1 MTCKIKILY
10 ISAVIPD
17 TTSGGRFAMYRH
29 LIVKKDFEVAVAST
43 NFVKLPIKQL
53 LSLRRNRLIERLR
66 RTRLC
71 RLIYNLEYVINWLN
85 VPDTL
90 LNFADEFKPDVILS
104 VVDDWHLG
112 LAFQLAKKLNVPL
125 IVNFQDLFCLSQFV
139 PLSTRPYPLITS
151 WLIQRY
157 HQVNQL
163 ANQVFYTSEGMKEWF
178 RFDAQGDVLY
188 PVGDFNVQVS
198 IKPRENSQDKV
209 NKIKIIY
216 AGNCYGAYGRMLLL
230 LAESAKKHQHIHLQI
245 FAAGNDWT
253 AEKLQEMTEAGI
265 YQGFKPFD
273 ELKDELKQADAFLT
287 VMSFEKPEEVFMRT
301 SFTTKWL
308 DYVPYGKPVFVWAPE
323 YSTACNFSKKY
334 HSGIPVI
341 EDNPEILLKVM
352 SETASN
358 LMIWRSACE
367 GSRRVAET
375 VLNAEQIHH
384 LFVDRVT
391 SVCQKSDSRNI

>member
-1 MTCKIKILY
+1 MTYKILY

-29 LIVKKDFEVAVAST
+29 LIIKKDFEVAVAST
-43 NFVKLPIKQL
+43 NFVKLPIKQQ
-53 LSLRRNRLIERLR
+53 LSIRRNRLIERLR

-71 RLIYNLEYVINWLN
+71 RLIYNLEY
-85 VPDTL
+85 L
-90 LNFADEFKPDVILS
+90 LNWINIPGSLLKFADDFKPDVIVS

-112 LAFQLAKKLNVPL
+112 LAFQLAHKLKVPL
-125 IVNFQDLFCLSQFV
+125 VVNFQDLFCLSQFV
-139 PLSTRPYPLITS
+139 PLSARPYPLITS

-157 HQVNQL
+157 HQVNEL

-178 RFDAQGDVLY
+178 GVDAQGDVLY
-188 PVGDFNVQVS
+188 PVGDFDVQVA
-198 IKPRENSQDKV
+198 IEQRANSQDKV
-209 NKIKIIY
+209 KIIY
-216 AGNCYGAYGRMLLL
+216 AGNCYGAYGRMLLR
-230 LAESAKKHQHIHLQI
+230 LAESVQKHPHIHLQI

-253 AEKLQEMTEAGI
+253 PEKLQEMTEAGI

-287 VMSFEKPEEVFMRT
+287 VMSFEKSEEIFMRT

-308 DYVPYGKPVFVWAPE
+308 DYVPYAKPVFVWTPE
-323 YSTACNFSKKY
+323 YSTACGFAKKY
-334 HSGIPVI
+334 QSGISVI
-341 EDNPEILLKVM
+341 HDDPEVLLKVI

-358 LMIWRSACE
+358 SMAWSSACE

-384 LFVDRVT
+384 LFVERVT
-391 SVCQKSDSRNI
+391 NVCQECNTINPRD